1 MSYFARNL
9 FTGFGALITC
19 LGLVACGGGSKSSSP
34 PASSS
39 VSPVSLSSV
48 SASPAS
54 STSSR
59 SSTALSSAGQSSTVQ
74 SSSSSSPSEAVGID
88 SRPSNTSCLAPP
100 PVAGTGGVISWPAAF
115 ASLPV
120 ISAPS
125 TLFQLPSDDAHWYVL
140 RQSGFIVRFN
150 NLASANQLT
159 EMLNIDDRVDSS
171 GNEMGLLGAAPHPD
185 FINNRFVFLYYTAR
199 NSSSAIETRVTRYKV
214 NSDGTFDRNSEL
226 LILSFRRPFSNHV
239 GGHMAFDQ
247 QGYLYIASGD
257 GGSGGDPL
265 NMGQNLNELL
275 GKVLRIDINNTADG
289 KNYAIPSD
297 NPFMN
302 IANRRPEIWAYGL
315 RNPWRFSFD
324 KVTNELWLGDVGQSA
339 WEEIN
344 LITRGGNYGWGEM
357 EGEGC
362 NSGRPNCSLLNKI
375 KPIHS
380 INQNT
385 GACSVMGGY
394 VYRGAAFPTAYGKYF
409 FTDYCEHTMRSITPA
424 TNGSISLAAQGN
436 LPASAVS
443 FAQDNKGEL
452 FVIGQGS
459 AGQQIFKMQATAG
472 NMQAGS
478 TATKLSETG
487 CVNSAAPKQA
497 ANGMIPYDVKSPLW
511 SDGAEKQRYLSLPN
525 NTQVTLAANG
535 DFNFPIGSVLMKHF
549 TFGEKFIETRLFA
562 HGQLGW
568 QGFSYEWND
577 AQTEATLLN
586 AAKDKNIN
594 NVNWHFP
601 SAGQCLQCH
610 TSAAGFSLGLETKQ
624 LNGEFLYPASQKTAN
639 QLTTL
644 AHIGIF
650 TSPLTNTQKTEKL
663 YSLNDTQATTQQKA
677 RSYLHTNCAD
687 CHQPNGPTPVNI
699 DLRFGTP
706 LAQMNICNI
715 APVAGEVG
723 ITNARIVAVGDPL
736 KSTLVKRMQ
745 VTDAMQMPP
754 LARSVIDTQAVQIM
768 SDWISG
774 LTSCGA
780 D

>member
-1 MSYFARNL
+1 
-9 FTGFGALITC
+9 
-19 LGLVACGGGSKSSSP
+19 
-34 PASSS
+34 
-39 VSPVSLSSV
+39 
-48 SASPAS
+48 
-54 STSSR
+54 
-59 SSTALSSAGQSSTVQ
+59 
-74 SSSSSSPSEAVGID
+74 
-88 SRPSNTSCLAPP
+88 
-100 PVAGTGGVISWPAAF
+100 
-115 ASLPV
+115 
-120 ISAPS
+120 
-125 TLFQLPSDDAHWYVL
+125 
-140 RQSGFIVRFN
+140 
-150 NLASANQLT
+150 
-159 EMLNIDDRVDSS
+159 
-171 GNEMGLLGAAPHPD
+171 
-185 FINNRFVFLYYTAR
+185 
-199 NSSSAIETRVTRYKV
+199 
-214 NSDGTFDRNSEL
+214 
-226 LILSFRRPFSNHV
+226 
-239 GGHMAFDQ
+239 MAFDQ

-275 GKVLRIDINNTADG
+275 GKVLRIDINNTANG

-297 NPFMN
+297 NPFVDV
-302 IANRRPEIWAYGL
+302 ANTRPEIWAYGL

-344 LITRGGNYGWGEM
+344 LITRGGNYGWGDM
-357 EGEGC
+357 EGDNC
-362 NSGRPNCSLLNKI
+362 YSGRPNCSTLNKI
-375 KPIHS
+375 KPIHNIS
-380 INQNT
+380 QNT

-394 VYRGAAFPTAYGKYF
+394 VYRGAAFPAAYGKYF
-409 FTDYCEHTMRSITPA
+409 FTDYCEQTMRSITPTA
-424 TNGSISLAAQGN
+424 NSGISLATHGS
-436 LPASAVS
+436 LSASVVS

-452 FVIGQGS
+452 FAIGQGS

-472 NMQAGS
+472 SVQPGTM
-478 TATKLSETG
+478 ATKLSETG
-487 CVNSAAPKQA
+487 CVNPTAPTQA
-497 ANGMIPYDVKSPLW
+497 ANGMIPYVVKSALW

-525 NTQVTLAANG
+525 NTQIMLAANG

-549 TFGEKFIETRLFA
+549 KFGEKFIETRLFA

-577 AQTEATLLN
+577 AQTEASLLS
-586 AAKDKNIN
+586 AAKDKNTN

-601 SAGQCLQCH
+601 SPGQCLECH

-624 LNGEFLYPASQKTAN
+624 LNGEFFYPVNQKTAN

-644 AHIGIF
+644 AHIEIF
-650 TSPLTNTQKTEKL
+650 TSSLTSTQKTEKL
-663 YSLNDTQATTQQKA
+663 YSLSDTQATTQQKA
-677 RSYLHTNCAD
+677 RSYLHTNCAN

-699 DLRFGTP
+699 DLRFSTP

-715 APVAGEVG
+715 APVAGDLG

-754 LARSVIDTQAVQIM
+754 LARTVIDTQAVQVV
-768 SDWISG
+768 SEWISG

>member
-1 MSYFARNL
+1 MKYPNDYRVYYGFA
-9 FTGFGALITC
+9 TYAILILLIC
-19 LGLVACGGGSKSSSP
+19 MFLAACGGGGSKTSSP
-34 PASSS
+34 PRNSSAVSVSSS
-39 VSPVSLSSV
+39 SNSSSIQSSV
-48 SASPAS
+48 
-54 STSSR
+54 
-59 SSTALSSAGQSSTVQ
+59 ALSSLSNSSQSDI
-74 SSSSSSPSEAVGID
+74 VGID
-88 SRPSNTSCLAPP
+88 IRPSNTTCLAPA
-100 PVAGTGGVISWPAAF
+100 VVTGTGGVISWPAAF
-115 ASLPV
+115 ASLPS

-125 TLFQLPSDDAHWYVL
+125 TLFQLPGDDSHWYVL
-140 RQSGFIVRFN
+140 RQAGFILRFN

-159 EMLNIDDRVDSS
+159 EALNIDDRVDSTS
-171 GNEMGLLGAAPHPD
+171 NEMGLLGAAPHPD
-185 FINNRFVFLYYTAR
+185 FINNRFVFLYFTNR
-199 NSSSAIETRVTRYKV
+199 NASNQVQTRVTRYTVKT
-214 NSDGTFDRNSEL
+214 DGSFDRNSEL
-226 LILSFRRPFSNHV
+226 LILSFTRPFTNHV

-275 GKVLRIDINNTADG
+275 GKVLRIDINNTENG

-297 NPFMN
+297 NPFVGV
-302 IANRRPEIWAYGL
+302 ANTRPEIWAYGL

-324 KVTNELWLGDVGQSA
+324 KVTNDLWLGDVGQSA

-344 LITRGGNYGWGEM
+344 LITRGGNYGWGDM
-357 EGEGC
+357 EGDGC
-362 NSGRPNCSLLNKI
+362 YSGRPNCSTLSKI

-394 VYRGAAFPTAYGKYF
+394 VYRGAAFPAAYGKYF
-409 FTDYCEHTMRSITPA
+409 FTDYCEHTMRSITPT
-424 TNGSISLAAQGN
+424 TNGNISLATHGS
-436 LPASAVS
+436 LSASVVS

-452 FVIGQGS
+452 FAIGQGS
-459 AGQQIFKMQATAG
+459 AGQQIFKLQATSG
-472 NMQAGS
+472 NVQAGS
-478 TATKLSETG
+478 MATKLSETG
-487 CVNSAAPKQA
+487 CVNYTAPTQA
-497 ANGMIPYDVKSPLW
+497 ASGLIPYNVKSPLW

-525 NTQVTLAANG
+525 NTQITLAANG

-549 TFGEKFIETRLFA
+549 KFGEKFIETRLFA

-577 AQTEATLLN
+577 AQTDATLLN
-586 AAKDKNIN
+586 AAKDKNIS

-601 SAGQCLQCH
+601 SAGQCLECH

-624 LNGEFLYPASQKTAN
+624 LNGEFFYPASQKAAN

-650 TSPLTNTQKTEKL
+650 TSPLTTAQKTEKL
-663 YSLNDTQATTQQKA
+663 YSLNDTQATVTQKA
-677 RSYLHTNCAD
+677 RSYLHTNCAN
-687 CHQPNGPTPVNI
+687 CHQPNGTTPVNI
-699 DLRFGTP
+699 DLRFSTP
-706 LAQMNICNI
+706 LVQMNICNI
-715 APVAGEVG
+715 APVAGDLGVA
-723 ITNARIVAVGDPL
+723 NARIVAIGDPL

-745 VTDAMQMPP
+745 VMDAMKMPP
-754 LARSVIDTQAVQIM
+754 LARSVIDTQAVQVV